1 MIDENILDDNS
12 TVLDKSVVIGKHEAT
27 FIFKNKSS
35 DELGESIYELLVKKG
50 YKLEDGSEVNA
61 TYGKGSKIGRLLLGA
76 FIKRFVFS
84 VKITNIE
91 GATTLVFSKD
101 GKGYMGGAI
110 GVVQVKNEYNSIIS
124 ILGEYHSKTTDG

>member
-35 DELGESIYELLVKKG
+35 DEMGESIYELLVNKG
-50 YKLEDGSEVNA
+50 YKLEAGSKVNA

-84 VKITNIE
+84 VKITKVE
-91 GATTLVFSKD
+91 GTTTLVFSKD

>member
-1 MIDENILDDNS
+1 MIDENILDDTS
-12 TVLDKSVVIGKHEAT
+12 KVIDGSVVIGKHEAT
-27 FIFKNKSS
+27 FLFKNKST
-35 DELGESIYELLVKKG
+35 DELSERIYELLVKQG
-50 YKLEDGSEVNA
+50 YKLEVGSKFNA

-84 VKITNIE
+84 VKIIKVE

>member
-1 MIDENILDDNS
+1 MGFII
-12 TVLDKSVVIGKHEAT
+12 
-27 FIFKNKSS
+27 FIFENKSA

-50 YKLEDGSEVNA
+50 YKLEDGSKVDA
-61 TYGKGSKIGRLLLGA
+61 TYGKGSKIARALLGA
-76 FIKRFVFS
+76 FIKRFAFS

-91 GATTLVFSKD
+91 GAATLIFSKD

-124 ILGEYHSKTTDG
+124 ILGDYHSKTTDG